1 MAVGHMGELVLA
13 VAEYLGLGKKLDMY
27 LKSDE

>member
-1 MAVGHMGELVLA
+1 MAVRHMGEFVLA
-13 VAEYLGLGKKLDMY
+13 VAENLGLGKKLDMY